1 MGIARFRRFF
11 HVDRGRHGVR
21 RSIDDELAF
30 HFDESVR
37 QLIAQGLTPDDARQE
52 ALRRFGDVARTIDR
66 LSVIDRRRTRIA
78 AAREAWSGL
87 VQDVRYA
94 GRSLVTHPG
103 FAGVVALTLA
113 LGIGATTTM
122 FGIVDR
128 LLLRGPDH
136 VTDVGSLRRMYAH
149 VRSRA
154 SGEFTTSFLGYAAYV
169 AARDRTRSFV
179 AVAAYAI
186 EAGTTIGRGLDAE
199 HVRLGVATS
208 NFFPSLGVRPV
219 LGRFFSAAE
228 DRPPDGAHVVV
239 LDYGYWQRA
248 YAGADSILG
257 HTILI
262 NERPFTIIGVA
273 PRGFTGVELQTTS
286 LWIPMSAGPHPT
298 PDWWS
303 TWRAQW
309 LSVVVRLRPGV
320 SDDQAAADLTS
331 AFRGAYTGTDEEWKV
346 ADLSAR
352 PISFDWKGVEPP
364 DIRIAQWLAAVAIIV
379 LIIACANV
387 ANLLLA
393 RAVRR
398 HREIAVRLALGVGRA
413 RLVRLLMTEGVLYAI
428 VGGSAGVA
436 IAYGGGE
443 LMRRVFLS
451 DVAWMTRPVDD
462 RALVVSLLLTMT
474 AGVVVSLAPIVQSRR
489 TDIAAVLRDG
499 GQGSPGQNRLR
510 ATLLVAQA
518 ALSVVL
524 LVGAGLFVR
533 SLANVRAL
541 NLGVEPDRVLVA
553 DVDWPRLASTD
564 SLARA
569 AEKVREAA
577 VWRTVRDRLAATND
591 VEHAALAIGSP
602 FGFGFGVDVRIPGR
616 DSLPTAPGGGPY
628 VSAVTG
634 DYFATVGTGLVA
646 GRVFG
651 RTEGAMTE
659 RVAIV
664 NETMARLVWPGSD
677 PLGKCLIIGDR
688 QTRCSIVVGV
698 VRDARRY
705 QLREKPSMQ
714 YYIPFGQEGSDFG
727 GTVLLVRPR
736 GEARAFTGTLR
747 RTVAALVPDASRI
760 DVSAMQDRV
769 DPLVRPWRL
778 GAAMFGLFGG
788 LALLVA
794 ALGLY
799 SGFSYVVAQRTR
811 EFGVRLAIGADATR
825 IMHQVLRDG
834 LRLAA
839 FAVLIGSVA
848 ALVASRFVEPL
859 LFNESPH
866 DVVVFVAVAAVLIV
880 IATLASAVPARRA
893 ARVDPLVALRAE

>member
-1 MGIARFRRFF
+1 MGISRFRRFF
-11 HVDRGRHGVR
+11 HVDRGLRGVR
-21 RSIDDELAF
+21 RSIDEELSF
-30 HFDESVR
+30 HFHMSVR
-37 QLIAQGLTPDDARQE
+37 QLMEQGLTPEAARQE

-66 LSVIDRRRTRIA
+66 LSAIDRDRTRLA
-78 AAREAWSGL
+78 AGREAWGSL

-94 GRSLVTHPG
+94 ARSLVTHPG

-136 VTDVGSLRRMYAH
+136 VADAGSLRRMYAH

-169 AARDRTRSFV
+169 AARDHTRSFSS
-179 AVAAYAI
+179 VAAYATQ
-186 EAGTTIGRGLDAE
+186 AGTSIGRGLDAE
-199 HVRLGVATS
+199 QVRLGLATYD
-208 NFFPSLGVRPV
+208 FFPSLGVRPV
-219 LGRFFSAAE
+219 VGRFFTAAE
-228 DRPPDGAHVVV
+228 DRPPEGAHVVV

-248 YAGADSILG
+248 YAGSDSVLG
-257 HTILI
+257 HTVLI
-262 NERPFTIIGVA
+262 NQQPFTIIGVA
-273 PRGFTGVELQTTS
+273 PRGFTGVELQATA

-298 PDWWS
+298 SDWWS

-309 LSVVVRLRPGV
+309 LNVVVRLKPGV
-320 SDDQAAADLTS
+320 TDDQAAADLTS

-346 ADLSAR
+346 ADLSGR
-352 PISFDWKGVEPP
+352 PISFDWNGNEPA
-364 DIRIAQWLAAVAIIV
+364 DIRIARWLAAVAIIV

-393 RAVRR
+393 RAIRR
-398 HREIAVRLALGVGRA
+398 HREIAVRLALGAGRA
-413 RLVRLLMTEGVLYAI
+413 RLVRLLMTEGLLYAM
-428 VGGSAGVA
+428 VGGAAGVA
-436 IAYGGGE
+436 LAYGGGE

-451 DVAWMTRPVDD
+451 NVAWMTRPVDE
-462 RALVVSLLLTMT
+462 RVLVVSLLLTVT
-474 AGVVVSLAPIVQSRR
+474 AGVAVSLAPIVQFRR
-489 TDIAAVLRDG
+489 TDIAAVLRDA
-499 GQGSPGQNRLR
+499 GQGTPSQNRLR
-510 ATLLVAQA
+510 AALLVAQA

-533 SLANVRAL
+533 SLANVHAL

-553 DVDWPRLASTD
+553 DVYWPRLTAAD
-564 SLARA
+564 SSAKA
-569 AEKVREAA
+569 AAKAREAA
-577 VWRTVRDRLAATND
+577 VWRTMRDRLVATKD

-602 FGFGFGVDVRIPGR
+602 FGFGFGVGVRVPGR
-616 DSLPTAPGGGPY
+616 DSLPNAPSGGPY
-628 VSAVTG
+628 VSAVSG
-634 DYFATVGTGLVA
+634 DYFSTVGTPLVA
-646 GRVFG
+646 GRAFG
-651 RTEGAMTE
+651 LTEGATTE

-664 NETMARLVWPGSD
+664 NETMARLLWPGAD
-677 PLGKCLIIGDR
+677 PLGKCLIIGDHE
-688 QTRCSIVVGV
+688 TRCSIVVGV

-736 GEARAFTGTLR
+736 GEARAFTGSLR

-811 EFGVRLAIGADATR
+811 EFGVRLAIGADGAR
-825 IMHQVLRDG
+825 IMREVLRDG
-834 LRLAA
+834 LRLSVLAL
-839 FAVLIGSVA
+839 LIGGGVA
-848 ALVASRFVEPL
+848 LAPGRFVEPL
-859 LFNESPH
+859 LFNESPR
-866 DVVVFVAVAAVLIV
+866 DVVVFGGVAVVLIV
-880 IATLASAVPARRA
+880 MAVLASAIPARRA
-893 ARVDPLVALRAE
+893 ARVDPLVALHAE